1 MTFLQGLMTQD
12 VNLLLQDKLR
22 GAIFTNFLTV
32 KGKLLFDAIV
42 AKPLLANQS
51 KDDMELWMDVS
62 SEDSDIALKHLKKY
76 AIRKKV
82 LI

>member
-1 MTFLQGLMTQD
+1 MISVRGQDSMTFLQGLMTQD

-51 KDDMELWMDVS
+51 KDDMELWTS
-62 SEDSDIALKHLKKY
+62 PLRTATS
-76 AIRKKV
+76 R
-82 LI
+82 